1 MAQGQPSWLRELYQA
16 RMIEIKHY
24 DGQENLAEAVLAVME
39 SVYEQSPW
47 TLEQIASS
55 MASQDEDYYLAF
67 EGQELVGFLA
77 VHTVLDE
84 MEILQIAVRADF
96 QRLGIASQLMAAVM
110 DWDGDIFLEV
120 RESNSAAQALYT
132 RQHFTKIGKR
142 KDYYRHPVEDAVMMK
157 RERDER

>member
-1 MAQGQPSWLRELYQA
+1 
-16 RMIEIKHY
+16 MIEIKHY
-24 DGQENLAEAVLAVME
+24 DGQEELAEAVLAVMQ

-47 TLEQIASS
+47 TVEQIVSS
-55 MASQDEDYYLAF
+55 MASQDEDYYLAY
-67 EGQELVGFLA
+67 EGQDLVGFLA
-77 VHTVLDE
+77 VQTVMDE

-142 KDYYRHPVEDAVMMK
+142 KDYYRNPVEDAVIMK

>member
-1 MAQGQPSWLRELYQA
+1 
-16 RMIEIKHY
+16 MIEIKHY
-24 DGQENLAEAVLAVME
+24 DGQENLAEAVLAVMQ
-39 SVYEQSPW
+39 SVYDQSPW

-55 MASQDEDYYLAF
+55 MTSQDEDYYLAY

-77 VHTVLDE
+77 VQTVLDE
-84 MEILQIAVRADF
+84 MEILQIAVKADF

-110 DWDGDIFLEV
+110 DWEGDIFLEV
-120 RESNSAAQALYT
+120 RESNSAAQALYA

-142 KDYYRHPVEDAVMMK
+142 KDYYRHPVEDAVLMK

>member
-1 MAQGQPSWLRELYQA
+1 
-16 RMIEIKHY
+16 MIEIKYY
-24 DGQENLAEAVLAVME
+24 DGQENLTEAVLAVMQ

-55 MASQDEDYYLAF
+55 MASQDEDYYLAY

-77 VHTVLDE
+77 VQTVLDE

-96 QRLGIASQLMAAVM
+96 QRLGIASQLMAVVM
-110 DWDGDIFLEV
+110 DWEGDIFLEV

-157 RERDER
+157 RECDER

>member
-1 MAQGQPSWLRELYQA
+1 
-16 RMIEIKHY
+16 MIEIKHY
-24 DGQENLAEAVLAVME
+24 DGQENLAEAVLAVMQ

-47 TLEQIASS
+47 TLEQIAAS
-55 MASQDEDYYLAF
+55 MTSQDEDYYLAYK
-67 EGQELVGFLA
+67 GQELVGFLA
-77 VHTVLDE
+77 VQTVLDE

-132 RQHFTKIGKR
+132 RQHFTQIGKR

>member
-1 MAQGQPSWLRELYQA
+1 
-16 RMIEIKHY
+16 MIEIKHY
-24 DGQENLAEAVLAVME
+24 DGQENLAEAVLAVMQ

-55 MASQDEDYYLAF
+55 MASQDEDYYLAY

-77 VHTVLDE
+77 VQTVLDE
-84 MEILQIAVRADF
+84 MEILQIAVKTDF

-142 KDYYRHPVEDAVMMK
+142 KDYYRNPVEDAVLMK

>member
-1 MAQGQPSWLRELYQA
+1 
-16 RMIEIKHY
+16 MIEIKHY
-24 DGQENLAEAVLAVME
+24 DGQENLAEAVLAVMQ

-55 MASQDEDYYLAF
+55 MASQDEDYYLAYK
-67 EGQELVGFLA
+67 GQELVGFLA
-77 VHTVLDE
+77 VQTVLDE

-110 DWDGDIFLEV
+110 DWEGDIFLEV

-142 KDYYRHPVEDAVMMK
+142 KDYYRNPVEDAVMMK

>member
-1 MAQGQPSWLRELYQA
+1 
-16 RMIEIKHY
+16 MIEIKHY
-24 DGQENLAEAVLAVME
+24 DGQENLAESILAVMQ

-55 MASQDEDYYLAF
+55 LASQDEDYYLAY

-77 VHTVLDE
+77 VQTVLDE

-96 QRLGIASQLMAAVM
+96 QRMGIASLLMAAVM

>member
-1 MAQGQPSWLRELYQA
+1 
-16 RMIEIKHY
+16 MIEIKHY

-55 MASQDEDYYLAF
+55 MTSQDEDYYLAYK
-67 EGQELVGFLA
+67 GQELVGFLA
-77 VHTVLDE
+77 VQTVLDE
-84 MEILQIAVRADF
+84 MEILQIAVKADF
-96 QRLGIASQLMAAVM
+96 QRMGIASQLMAAVM

-142 KDYYRHPVEDAVMMK
+142 KDYYRNPVEDAVIMK

>member
-1 MAQGQPSWLRELYQA
+1 
-16 RMIEIKHY
+16 MIEIKHY
-24 DGQENLAEAVLAVME
+24 DGQENLAEAVLAVMQ

-47 TLEQIASS
+47 TLEQIVTSL
-55 MASQDEDYYLAF
+55 ASQDEDYYLAY

-77 VHTVLDE
+77 VQTVLDE
-84 MEILQIAVRADF
+84 MEILQIAVKADF

-142 KDYYRHPVEDAVMMK
+142 KDYYRNPVEDAVIMK

>member
-1 MAQGQPSWLRELYQA
+1 
-16 RMIEIKHY
+16 MIEIRHY
-24 DGQENLAEAVLAVME
+24 DGQENLAEAVLVVMQ
-39 SVYEQSPW
+39 SVYDQSPW

-55 MASQDEDYYLAF
+55 MASQDEDYYLAY
-67 EGQELVGFLA
+67 EGQELVGFL
-77 VHTVLDE
+77 VVQTVLDE

-120 RESNSAAQALYT
+120 RDSNSAAQALYT

-142 KDYYRHPVEDAVMMK
+142 KDYYRNPVEDAVIMK

>member
-1 MAQGQPSWLRELYQA
+1 
-16 RMIEIKHY
+16 MIEIKHY
-24 DGQENLAEAVLAVME
+24 DGQENLAEAVLAVMQ

-55 MASQDEDYYLAF
+55 MASQDEDYYLAY

-77 VHTVLDE
+77 VQTVLDE

-110 DWDGDIFLEV
+110 GWDGDIFLEV

-142 KDYYRHPVEDAVMMK
+142 KDYYRNPVEDAVLMK
-157 RERDER
+157 RERNER

>member
-1 MAQGQPSWLRELYQA
+1 
-16 RMIEIKHY
+16 MIEIKHY
-24 DGQENLAEAVLAVME
+24 DGQENLAESILEVMQ

-55 MASQDEDYYLAF
+55 MASQDEDYYLAY

-77 VHTVLDE
+77 VQTVLDE

-110 DWDGDIFLEV
+110 DWEGDIFLEV
-120 RESNSAAQALYT
+120 RESNRAAHALYT

-142 KDYYRHPVEDAVMMK
+142 KEYYRHPVEDAVMMK

>member
-1 MAQGQPSWLRELYQA
+1 
-16 RMIEIKHY
+16 MIEIKHY

-39 SVYEQSPW
+39 SVYETSPW

-55 MASQDEDYYLAF
+55 MSSQDEEYYLAYK
-67 EGQELVGFLA
+67 GQELVGFLA
-77 VHTVLDE
+77 VQTVLDE
-84 MEILQIAVRADF
+84 MEILQIAVKADF

-142 KDYYRHPVEDAVMMK
+142 KDYYRNPVEDAVIMK

>member
-1 MAQGQPSWLRELYQA
+1 
-16 RMIEIKHY
+16 MIEIKHY
-24 DGQENLAEAVLAVME
+24 NGQENLAEAVLTVMQ

-55 MASQDEDYYLAF
+55 MTSQDEDYYLAY

-77 VHTVLDE
+77 VQTVLDE

-142 KDYYRHPVEDAVMMK
+142 KDYYRNPVEDAVIMK

>member
-1 MAQGQPSWLRELYQA
+1 
-16 RMIEIKHY
+16 MIEIKHY
-24 DGQENLAEAVLAVME
+24 DGQENLAESILAVMQ

-47 TLEQIASS
+47 TLEQIGSS
-55 MASQDEDYYLAF
+55 MASQDKDYYLAY

-77 VHTVLDE
+77 VQTVLDE

-110 DWDGDIFLEV
+110 DWEGDIFLEV
-120 RESNSAAQALYT
+120 RESNRVAQALYI

>member
-1 MAQGQPSWLRELYQA
+1 
-16 RMIEIKHY
+16 MIEIKHY

-47 TLEQIASS
+47 TLEQIVTSL
-55 MASQDEDYYLAF
+55 ASQDEDYYLAF

-77 VHTVLDE
+77 VQTVLDE
-84 MEILQIAVRADF
+84 MEILQIAVKADF
-96 QRLGIASQLMAAVM
+96 QRMGIASQLMAAVM

-132 RQHFTKIGKR
+132 RQHFTQIGKR
-142 KDYYRHPVEDAVMMK
+142 KDYYRNPVEDAVIMK

>member
-1 MAQGQPSWLRELYQA
+1 MK
-16 RMIEIKHY
+16 EIKHY
-24 DGQENLAEAVLAVME
+24 DGQENLAEAVLAVMQ
-39 SVYEQSPW
+39 SVYETSPW

-55 MASQDEDYYLAF
+55 MSSQDEDYYLAY
-67 EGQELVGFLA
+67 EGQELVGFL
-77 VHTVLDE
+77 VVQTVLDE
-84 MEILQIAVRADF
+84 MEILQIAVKADF

-142 KDYYRHPVEDAVMMK
+142 KDYYRNPVEDAVLMK

>member
-1 MAQGQPSWLRELYQA
+1 
-16 RMIEIKHY
+16 MIEIKHY
-24 DGQENLAEAVLAVME
+24 NGQENLAEAVLTVMQ

-47 TLEQIASS
+47 TLEQIVTSL
-55 MASQDEDYYLAF
+55 ASQDEDYYLAY

-77 VHTVLDE
+77 VQTVLDE
-84 MEILQIAVRADF
+84 MEILQIAVKADF

-110 DWDGDIFLEV
+110 DWEGDIFLEV

-142 KDYYRHPVEDAVMMK
+142 KDYYRNPVEDAVMMK

>member
-1 MAQGQPSWLRELYQA
+1 
-16 RMIEIKHY
+16 MIEIKHY
-24 DGQENLAEAVLAVME
+24 DGQENLAEAILAVMQ

-77 VHTVLDE
+77 VQTVLDE

-110 DWDGDIFLEV
+110 DWEGDIFLEV
-120 RESNSAAQALYT
+120 RESNSAAQTLYT

-142 KDYYRHPVEDAVMMK
+142 KDYYRNPVEDAVMMK
-157 RERDER
+157 RERNER

>member
-1 MAQGQPSWLRELYQA
+1 
-16 RMIEIKHY
+16 MIEIKHY
-24 DGQENLAEAVLAVME
+24 DGQENLAESILAVMQ

-55 MASQDEDYYLAF
+55 MASQDEDYYLAY

-77 VHTVLDE
+77 VQTVLDE

-110 DWDGDIFLEV
+110 DWEGDIFLEV
-120 RESNSAAQALYT
+120 RESNRAARALYT

-142 KDYYRHPVEDAVMMK
+142 KDYYRQPVEDAVMMK

>member
-1 MAQGQPSWLRELYQA
+1 
-16 RMIEIKHY
+16 MIEIKHY
-24 DGQENLAEAVLAVME
+24 DGQENLAEALLAVMQ

-55 MASQDEDYYLAF
+55 MASQDEDYYLAY

-77 VHTVLDE
+77 VQTVLDE
-84 MEILQIAVRADF
+84 MEILQIAVKADF
-96 QRLGIASQLMAAVM
+96 QRMGIASQLMAAVM
-110 DWDGDIFLEV
+110 DWEGDIFLEV

-142 KDYYRHPVEDAVMMK
+142 KDYYRNPVEDAVIMK
-157 RERDER
+157 RECDER

>member
-1 MAQGQPSWLRELYQA
+1 
-16 RMIEIKHY
+16 MIEIKHY
-24 DGQENLAEAVLAVME
+24 DGQENLAEAVLSVMQ

-47 TLEQIASS
+47 TVEQIASS
-55 MASQDEDYYLAF
+55 MASQDEDYYLAY

-77 VHTVLDE
+77 VQTVLDE
-84 MEILQIAVRADF
+84 MEILQIAVKADF

-110 DWDGDIFLEV
+110 DWEGDIFLEV

-142 KDYYRHPVEDAVMMK
+142 KDYYRNPVEDAVIMK

>member
-1 MAQGQPSWLRELYQA
+1 
-16 RMIEIKHY
+16 MIEIKHY
-24 DGQENLAEAVLAVME
+24 DGQENLAEAVLAVMQ
-39 SVYEQSPW
+39 SVYDQSPW
-47 TLEQIASS
+47 TLEQITSS
-55 MASQDEDYYLAF
+55 MTSQDEDYYLAY

-77 VHTVLDE
+77 VQTMLDE
-84 MEILQIAVRADF
+84 MEILQIAVKADF

-110 DWDGDIFLEV
+110 DWKGDIFLEV

-142 KDYYRHPVEDAVMMK
+142 KDYYRNPVEDAVMMK

>member
-1 MAQGQPSWLRELYQA
+1 
-16 RMIEIKHY
+16 MIEIKHY
-24 DGQENLAEAVLAVME
+24 DGQENLAESILAVMQ

-55 MASQDEDYYLAF
+55 MASQDEDYYLAY

-77 VHTVLDE
+77 VQTVLDE

-110 DWDGDIFLEV
+110 DWEGDIFLEV
-120 RESNSAAQALYT
+120 RESNRAAQALYT
-132 RQHFTKIGKR
+132 RQNFTKIGKR

>member
-1 MAQGQPSWLRELYQA
+1 
-16 RMIEIKHY
+16 MIEIKHY

-47 TLEQIASS
+47 TLEQIVTSL
-55 MASQDEDYYLAF
+55 ASQDEDYYLAY

-77 VHTVLDE
+77 VQTVLDE
-84 MEILQIAVRADF
+84 MEILQIAVKADF
-96 QRLGIASQLMAAVM
+96 QRMGIASLLMAAVM

-120 RESNSAAQALYT
+120 RESNSAAQDLYT

-142 KDYYRHPVEDAVMMK
+142 KDYYRNPVEDAVLMK
-157 RERDER
+157 RERNER

>member
-1 MAQGQPSWLRELYQA
+1 
-16 RMIEIKHY
+16 MIEIKHY
-24 DGQENLAEAVLAVME
+24 DGQENLAEAVLAVMQ

-55 MASQDEDYYLAF
+55 MASQDEDYYLAY

-77 VHTVLDE
+77 VQMVLDE
-84 MEILQIAVRADF
+84 MEILQIAVKADF

-142 KDYYRHPVEDAVMMK
+142 KDYYRNPVEDAVIMK

>member
-1 MAQGQPSWLRELYQA
+1 
-16 RMIEIKHY
+16 MIEIKHY

-39 SVYEQSPW
+39 SVYETSPW

-55 MASQDEDYYLAF
+55 MSSQDEEYYLAY

-77 VHTVLDE
+77 VQTVLDE

-96 QRLGIASQLMAAVM
+96 QRMGIASQLMAAVM
-110 DWDGDIFLEV
+110 DWEGDIFLEV

-142 KDYYRHPVEDAVMMK
+142 KDYYRNPVEDAVLMK
-157 RERDER
+157 RERNER

>member
-1 MAQGQPSWLRELYQA
+1 
-16 RMIEIKHY
+16 MIEIKHY
-24 DGQENLAEAVLAVME
+24 DGQENLAEAVLAIMQ

-55 MASQDEDYYLAF
+55 MTSQDEDYYLAY

-77 VHTVLDE
+77 VQTVLDE
-84 MEILQIAVRADF
+84 MEILQIAVKADF
-96 QRLGIASQLMAAVM
+96 QRMGIASQLMAAVM
-110 DWDGDIFLEV
+110 DWEGDIFLEV
-120 RESNSAAQALYT
+120 RESNSAAQVLYT

>member
-1 MAQGQPSWLRELYQA
+1 
-16 RMIEIKHY
+16 MIEIKHY
-24 DGQENLAEAVLAVME
+24 DGQENLAESILAVMQ
-39 SVYEQSPW
+39 SVYDQSPW

-55 MASQDEDYYLAF
+55 MASRDEDYYLAY
-67 EGQELVGFLA
+67 EGQEIVGFLA
-77 VHTVLDE
+77 VQTVLDE

-132 RQHFTKIGKR
+132 CQHFTKIGKR
-142 KDYYRHPVEDAVMMK
+142 KDYYRNPVEDAVIMK

>member
-1 MAQGQPSWLRELYQA
+1 
-16 RMIEIKHY
+16 MIEIKHY
-24 DGQENLAEAVLAVME
+24 DGQENLAEAVLAVMQ

-47 TLEQIASS
+47 TLEQIATS
-55 MASQDEDYYLAF
+55 MTSQEEDYYLAY

-77 VHTVLDE
+77 VQTVLDE
-84 MEILQIAVRADF
+84 MEILQIAVKADF
-96 QRLGIASQLMAAVM
+96 QRLGIASQLMADVM

-142 KDYYRHPVEDAVMMK
+142 KDYYRNPVEDAVIMK

>member
-1 MAQGQPSWLRELYQA
+1 
-16 RMIEIKHY
+16 MIEIKHY
-24 DGQENLAEAVLAVME
+24 DGQENLAEAVLVVME

-55 MASQDEDYYLAF
+55 MTSQDEDYYLAY

-77 VHTVLDE
+77 VQTVLDE

-96 QRLGIASQLMAAVM
+96 QKLGIASQLMAAVM

-142 KDYYRHPVEDAVMMK
+142 KDYYRHPVEDAVIMK

>member
-1 MAQGQPSWLRELYQA
+1 
-16 RMIEIKHY
+16 MIEIKHY
-24 DGQENLAEAVLAVME
+24 DSQENLAEAVLAVME
-39 SVYEQSPW
+39 SVYETSPW

-55 MASQDEDYYLAF
+55 MSSQDEEYYLAY

-77 VHTVLDE
+77 VQTVLDE
-84 MEILQIAVRADF
+84 MEILQIAVKADF

-110 DWDGDIFLEV
+110 DWEGDIFLEV

-142 KDYYRHPVEDAVMMK
+142 KDYYRNPVEDAVIMK

>member
-1 MAQGQPSWLRELYQA
+1 
-16 RMIEIKHY
+16 MIEIKHY
-24 DGQENLAEAVLAVME
+24 DGQENLAEAVLAVMQ

-47 TLEQIASS
+47 TLEQIVSS
-55 MASQDEDYYLAF
+55 MASQDEDYYLAY

-77 VHTVLDE
+77 VQTVLDE
-84 MEILQIAVRADF
+84 MEILQIAVKTDF

-142 KDYYRHPVEDAVMMK
+142 KDYYRNPVEDAVLMK
-157 RERDER
+157 RERNER

>member
-1 MAQGQPSWLRELYQA
+1 
-16 RMIEIKHY
+16 MIEIKHY
-24 DGQENLAEAVLAVME
+24 DGQENLAEAVLSVME

-55 MASQDEDYYLAF
+55 MSSQDEDYYLAYK
-67 EGQELVGFLA
+67 GQELVGFLA
-77 VHTVLDE
+77 VQTVLDE
-84 MEILQIAVRADF
+84 MEILQIAVKADF
-96 QRLGIASQLMAAVM
+96 QRLGIASQLMATVM

-142 KDYYRHPVEDAVMMK
+142 KDYYRNPVEDAVLMK

>member
-1 MAQGQPSWLRELYQA
+1 
-16 RMIEIKHY
+16 MIEIKHY

-55 MASQDEDYYLAF
+55 MSSQDEDYYLAY

-77 VHTVLDE
+77 VQTVLDE

-96 QRLGIASQLMAAVM
+96 QRMGIASQLMATVM

-132 RQHFTKIGKR
+132 RQHFAKIGKR
-142 KDYYRHPVEDAVMMK
+142 KDYYRHPVEDAVIMK

>member
-1 MAQGQPSWLRELYQA
+1 
-16 RMIEIKHY
+16 MIKIKHY
-24 DGQENLAEAVLAVME
+24 DGQENLAEAVLVVME

-55 MASQDEDYYLAF
+55 MSSQDEDYYLAYK
-67 EGQELVGFLA
+67 GQELVGFLA
-77 VHTVLDE
+77 VQTVLDE